1 MANAAITV
9 DLNARIAQFE
19 SELKRANASLDGFAR
34 KGSASLGVLKS
45 GIGLLGGTAGVAMF
59 AGFVKSSIDAQDAIS
74 KLSQK
79 TGIAVESLAGL
90 QHAADL
96 SDVEVDQLAKGVR
109 TFSVAVAEA
118 ADGSKSY
125 QDKLAA
131 LGVDFKAIKDL
142 SPEEQFYALADA
154 VSKLGEQDRAAAVS
168 RALGDRMSVLV
179 PLLSGGADGLR
190 QMTDEG
196 RKLNPV
202 TAESARRAEEFN
214 DNLTRIKA
222 AAGSVGVELA
232 SALLPS
238 LAATSTKMAEAAA
251 SGDLLKVALL
261 GVAGVGKI
269 PWDLILGDI
278 QPAETATERIRELKM
293 ELGDLERQNAR
304 GDGKLLQMIFGTPDE
319 INSQINVI
327 KNQIEALEKFGDKVY
342 RPMAGAAGA
351 AASGTGTTSPTTKP
365 RTGSKTDPLAG
376 LLGSTDIGRTQ
387 EYNRL
392 LGLLDARFAGGKKNA
407 ELYAQAVEKLNEQF
421 GRSQI
426 DVFDSGSFQTAS
438 KDVAAF
444 IREQQDAINGL
455 NSEMAQDGVRAAQE
469 YESALA
475 ALIADTTVIK
485 TQDLHANI
493 AILDQALMDGA
504 ISADIHAEALA
515 KLTEGVPEKVED
527 ATNAFRDFGM
537 IMVSSLEEA
546 IVSGAELGDVLKG
559 LEQDLLRMGTRKLV
573 TDPLSKWIDNFDL
586 GSLSLPGSDQNLL
599 GSFAS
604 LFGFDGGGYTGDGA
618 RTGGLDGKGGFLA
631 VMHPRET
638 VVDHTK
644 GQSLGTTVVMNISTP
659 DANSFRASQGQITAQ
674 YAAALQRARRN
685 M

>member
-9 DLNARIAQFE
+9 DLNARIAQFD

-342 RPMAGAAGA
+342 RPRAGAAGA

-365 RTGSKTDPLAG
+365 RTGTKTDPLAG

-407 ELYAQAVEKLNEQF
+407 ELYAQAVAKLNEQF
-421 GRSQI
+421 GKATL
-426 DVFDSGSFQTAS
+426 DPLGSGSFKTTDKATA
-438 KDVAAF
+438 DF
-444 IREQQDAINGL
+444 ISQQHDAINAL
-455 NSEMAQDGVRAAQE
+455 NSEMAQDGMRAAQE

-475 ALIADTTVIK
+475 SLLGDTTIAK
-485 TQDLHANI
+485 TEALQESIDVLNRAFFDGTI
-493 AILDQALMDGA
+493 GVEQYDQAIA
-504 ISADIHAEALA
+504 N
-515 KLTEGVPEKVED
+515 LTEGSATGLEKTKSLAEDLGLTFTSAFED
-527 ATNAFRDFGM
+527 A
-537 IMVSSLEEA
+537 
-546 IVSGAELGDVLKG
+546 IVEGEKLSDVLKG
-559 LEQDLLRMGTRKLV
+559 LEKDIIRIITRKMV
-573 TDPLSKWIDNFDL
+573 TEPLGNFVTGALEGFGFADGGIMTGAGPLSLKKY
-586 GSLSLPGSDQNLL
+586 
-599 GSFAS
+599 AS
-604 LFGFDGGGYTGDGA
+604 GGVANSPQLALFGEGSQPEAFVPLPDGRRIPVAMEGGG
-618 RTGGLDGKGGFLA
+618 
-631 VMHPRET
+631 
-638 VVDHTK
+638 
-644 GQSLGTTVVMNISTP
+644 GTTVVMNISTP